1 MANRHLSRS
10 VILQT
15 LFEWDFKGNNAEII
29 PDTLARM
36 AEEFAPGLDDMPF
49 MEHLIDLVVKKK
61 TIIDQVI
68 SKAAPEWPVEKIN
81 AVDRNILRLGLAE
94 LLFGNYE
101 EVPPKVSLNEA
112 IELAK
117 TFGGE
122 SSSKFI
128 NGVLGAVYKE
138 IGEPGKDQKSKRQIK
153 NEEIDLTKLPVDQ
166 KAAAIV
172 FARHGGKI
180 QIALVHD
187 VFGYWT
193 FSKGGVEEGENVEE
207 AAIREIKEEID
218 LDMKI
223 VQKLGENEYVATH
236 PQQGK
241 IRKHVTYFLA
251 EAKYGPL
258 KLETTGG
265 LTDAKWF
272 SLEEVMDLK
281 MYDDIT
287 KYTAMAIG
295 IITNNK

>member
-138 IGEPGKDQKSKRQIK
+138 IGEPGKEQKSKRQMK
-153 NEEIDLTKLPVDQ
+153 NEEVDPSTLAVER
-166 KAAAIV
+166 KGSAVIY
-172 FARHGGKI
+172 ARHGGKMYV
-180 QIALVHD
+180 AMVHD

-193 FSKGGVEEGENVEE
+193 LSKGGIDEGETDE
-207 AAIREIKEEID
+207 AGLTRSIKEEIG
-218 LDMKI
+218 LDIEVKE
-223 VQKLGENEYVATH
+223 KLGENEYIATH
-236 PQQGK
+236 PKTGK
-241 IRKHVTYFLA
+241 VRKHVVYFLA
-251 EAKYGPL
+251 EAKYKEL
-258 KLETTGG
+258 KLEKEGG
-265 LTDAKWF
+265 LDDVRWF
-272 SLEEVMDLK
+272 PLEEVVDLK

-287 KYTAMAIG
+287 KYTAKAIG